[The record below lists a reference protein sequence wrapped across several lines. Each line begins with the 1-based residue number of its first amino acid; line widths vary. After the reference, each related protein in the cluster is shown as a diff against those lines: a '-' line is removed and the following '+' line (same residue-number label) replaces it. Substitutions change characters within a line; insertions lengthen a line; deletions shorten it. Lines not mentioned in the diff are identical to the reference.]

1 MSGIYSFQID
11 AYSAVW
17 IDCSIN
23 QMLDFYR
30 LKKLFAGF
38 WSDAAPSF
46 SDMVYGQVV
55 RMCYNDIL
63 LTFSQYD
70 YDSALRA
77 VEGDCSRLPDC
88 HFRKIQISMMGKA
101 LDYMRSNYIDVDS
114 AQSVFRAED
123 PHMHVTRV
131 DFAFDFVNYDLQK
144 DIFDAFDRF
153 TTDGCG
159 LSSSGRLL
167 VRGRP
172 SGLTFQ
178 KKYGSSE
185 RTIYIGSPASE
196 RVLRIYDKYMERK
209 AANNGLFADTRW
221 GNPSDVYSWTRCELQ
236 TRKDLAVKML
246 YATNYSADALLESIS
261 NFYQIYRASDD
272 SYFRFFINFFAPN
285 QVKQHLVFSQKS
297 NFVSKSAAERN
308 DNFIRSNMLS
318 ATGTALPVFCWSLD
332 KPSATC
338 KFILMMMKSLK
349 PAGSTVT
356 SIIASDFANVHP
368 MARSPVY
375 LMFLFLLMVP
385 LIFPI
390 LL

>member
-1 MSGIYSFQID
+1 MPGIYSFQID

-23 QMLDFYR
+23 QMLEFYR
-30 LKKLFAGF
+30 LKKLFSGF
-38 WSDAAPSF
+38 WSDAVPSF

-77 VEGDCSRLPDC
+77 VEGDCFRLPDC

-101 LDYMRSNYIDVDS
+101 LDYMRSNFIDVDS
-114 AQSVFRAED
+114 AQSVFRADD

-178 KKYGSSE
+178 KKYGSSMTSTWNV
-185 RTIYIGSPASE
+185 RRLIMDSS
-196 RVLRIYDKYMERK
+196 
-209 AANNGLFADTRW
+209 
-221 GNPSDVYSWTRCELQ
+221 
-236 TRKDLAVKML
+236 
-246 YATNYSADALLESIS
+246 
-261 NFYQIYRASDD
+261 QILGGV
-272 SYFRFFINFFAPN
+272 I
-285 QVKQHLVFSQKS
+285 
-297 NFVSKSAAERN
+297 
-308 DNFIRSNMLS
+308 
-318 ATGTALPVFCWSLD
+318 
-332 KPSATC
+332 
-338 KFILMMMKSLK
+338 
-349 PAGSTVT
+349 
-356 SIIASDFANVHP
+356 
-368 MARSPVY
+368 
-375 LMFLFLLMVP
+375 LLMSTGGRAASFKRAKILP
-385 LIFPI
+385 LKCFMLPTIARMRCLKRFQISIRFTARLMIAISASLSTSLPRSR
-390 LL
+390 